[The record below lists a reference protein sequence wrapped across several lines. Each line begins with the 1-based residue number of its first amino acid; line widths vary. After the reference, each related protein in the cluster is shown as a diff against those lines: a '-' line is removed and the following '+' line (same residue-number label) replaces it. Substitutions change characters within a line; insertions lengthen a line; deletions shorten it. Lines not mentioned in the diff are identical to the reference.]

1 MPASMRLAETQ
12 LEERAHLIVEQQ
24 DLHDLVTEIVLLQ
37 LRSHPDTQ
45 IKAKNILAKSKQFQ
59 DEFSQLLKKAPN
71 PKVQRRMEALDL
83 ILRKPL
89 VEADKLFIKDKTVPQ
104 YQSAVNSLTKK
115 FPKASV
121 GVRLVL
127 QKEMH
132 TRALQRLG
140 TEEAERKCD
149 SQSQTSNE
157 QEAPLPCC
165 GIVRGY
171 FPHFFLSDS

>member
-1 MPASMRLAETQ
+1 MPASIRRLAETQ

-45 IKAKNILAKSKQFQ
+45 TKAKNILAKSKQFQ

-132 TRALQRLG
+132 A
-140 TEEAERKCD
+140 
-149 SQSQTSNE
+149 
-157 QEAPLPCC
+157 
-165 GIVRGY
+165 RG
-171 FPHFFLSDS
+171 HDAILSLSFFLCGPIAVLGLLFFVFM